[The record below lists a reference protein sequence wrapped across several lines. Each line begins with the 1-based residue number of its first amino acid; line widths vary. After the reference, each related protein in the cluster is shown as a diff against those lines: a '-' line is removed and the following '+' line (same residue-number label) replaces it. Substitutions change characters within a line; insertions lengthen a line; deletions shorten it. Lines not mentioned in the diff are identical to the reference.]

1 MADFNKK
8 EITLLDGTNA
18 ITHNIYFPNA
28 HSMAEFIENTNAEY
42 PWNTKT
48 PLISHTES
56 ERRTE
61 LTKTKDFDEAL
72 NLLKYGMQQE
82 TKELISLSAK
92 FQNLMPYISKN
103 QVIKYA
109 HHGSRPNVPRYLT
122 GHSDCMYALNND
134 TSNKV
139 INIYYNCSVLYTVK
153 EHVIKEK
160 GVLTLALIDLLEK
173 LDYRVNLVFFDL
185 NHQYEEY
192 INVSLNVKNGLQKLE
207 PSICYFPICHPAFS
221 RRLTAAVMEKCKVNK
236 YVDGWLNS
244 YGTPVTDFNA
254 VKSILGMK
262 DNDIFIG
269 PEIGD
274 NFGYSENPIDDIIIF
289 MKYINIDKY
298 LPKGKEFVYDEKI
311 NKFVIQNK
319 KVETPIINN
328 KLDIQKT
335 KRKVFGF
342 KNNR

>member
-1 MADFNKK
+1 MPNFNKK
-8 EITLLDGTNA
+8 EITLSDGTKA
-18 ITHNIYFPNA
+18 IVHNIYFPNA
-28 HSMAEFIENTNAEY
+28 HAMAEFIENTNAVH
-42 PWNTKT
+42 PWNTKI
-48 PLISHTES
+48 PLISHIES

-61 LTKTKDFDEAL
+61 LTKTENFEEAME
-72 NLLKYGMQQE
+72 LLKYGLKQD
-82 TKELISLSAK
+82 TKELLNLSAH

-103 QVIKYA
+103 QVINYA

-134 TSNKV
+134 QSNKV

-153 EHVIKEK
+153 ENVIKEK
-160 GVLTLALIDLLEK
+160 GVLTLALIDLLER

-192 INVSLNVKNGLQKLE
+192 INIELNIKNGLQKLE

-221 RRLTAAVMEKCKVNK
+221 RRITTAVMEKCNIEK
-236 YVDGWLNS
+236 DADSWIS
-244 YGTPVTDFNA
+244 TYGSPVTDFNV

-274 NFGYSENPIDDIIIF
+274 NFGNTENSIENIKIF

-298 LPKGKEFVYDEKI
+298 LPKGQEFVYDEKA
-311 NKFVIQNK
+311 NKFIIQTK
-319 KVETPIINN
+319 KVEPLIQNNEQEKPIV
-328 KLDIQKT
+328 

-342 KNNR
+342 RNNH